1 MEFLKRIY
9 ERRRK
14 YFENLDEYL
23 KEIGEIVRREV
34 PNAEIYLYGSVVE
47 GDYSIGLSDVD
58 VAIVS
63 DVFKDREKKLEI
75 FGKLSR
81 IFMDSPFEFHVLTRE
96 QWNFYKNFVKKF
108 RKV

>member
-1 MEFLKRIY
+1 M
-9 ERRRK
+9 
-14 YFENLDEYL
+14 DEYL
-23 KEIGEIVRREV
+23 KETGEIVRRKV
-34 PNAEIYLYGSVVE
+34 PNAEIYIYGSVIE
-47 GDYSIGLSDVD
+47 GDYSVGLSDID

-63 DVFKDREKKLEI
+63 DVFKNREKKLEI